1 MTIYQ
6 ASFEDADEISRV
18 HIEAERDTYRM
29 IQPSLLEHVSG
40 PIGRSSLW
48 QVALGNT
55 HLRTI
60 CLLLRDPSNTLVGF
74 LAGSV
79 PDEGSSARLNSLYVL
94 RHHQRRG
101 YGKKLLAAFA
111 TEASRR
117 KKHALTCVIPS
128 VNTSGRD
135 FIAWSGGIETS
146 LPKAPGSQD
155 VVVTEYAWHNVDKL
169 SEYLGS
175 IR

>member
-40 PIGRSSLW
+40 PIGRSSLR

-60 CLLLRDPSNTLVGF
+60 CLLLRDPSNTLVGIPSGISSGRGIV
-74 LAGSV
+74 GSPQLIV
-79 PDEGSSARLNSLYVL
+79 CPSTSSAPRLW
-94 RHHQRRG
+94 
-101 YGKKLLAAFA
+101 KKLLAAFA